1 MAAAGTH
8 TADEPPSGHG
18 NQLRRGISPRML
30 LFFVLGDILGAG
42 IYIRVGSVAGEVG
55 GAIWSAFLVALVL
68 AVFTA
73 ASYAEL
79 VTKYPG
85 AGGAPLYCN
94 RAFRKPFFTFLV
106 AFAVL
111 ASGITSACVAARSFG
126 SRYMASLLGVEIDDL
141 TTALIGAA
149 FILGIA
155 AINFIG
161 VNESVKTN
169 IALTLVELGGLII
182 IIVIGAAAILSGGGQ
197 VDTGRPF
204 TFSADTNIALAILAG
219 TAIAFYALIGFED
232 AVNMAEETRN
242 PNRAF
247 PRALIGG
254 LLAAGVIYLIVS
266 TIASSVVPTDTLA
279 GNETGPLLEVVDQGP
294 LGISPRI
301 FSLIALIAI
310 TNTALLNMV
319 MASRVVYGMA
329 RQGIIPD
336 VLGRTHSSR
345 RTPYAAIIFTT
356 LLALALVTTSTVS
369 DLADTTVMLLLI
381 VFVIVNIAV
390 LVLRRDSVS
399 HSHFT
404 TPTVLPVLGILSCLL
419 VLFQVVRDDI
429 TDEGAKVVTL
439 GALLLGVGLVL
450 YAIDR
455 MIGGNREVTF
465 DPSQLDG

>member
-1 MAAAGTH
+1 
-8 TADEPPSGHG
+8 
-18 NQLRRGISPRML
+18 ML

-42 IYIRVGSVAGEVG
+42 IYIRVGSVAREVG
-55 GAIWSAFLVALVL
+55 GAIWAAFLVALLL
-68 AVFTA
+68 AAFTA

-126 SRYMASLLGVEIDDL
+126 SRYMASLLGVEIDPV

-161 VNESVKTN
+161 VNQSVKTN

-182 IIVIGAAAILSGGGQ
+182 IMIIGAAAILAGSGQ
-197 VDTGRPF
+197 VDTSRPF
-204 TFSADTNIALAILAG
+204 TFAADANIALAILGG

-232 AVNMAEETRN
+232 AVNMAEETHN
-242 PNRAF
+242 PNRVF
-247 PRALIGG
+247 PQALFGG
-254 LLAAGVIYLIVS
+254 LLAAGIIYLIVS
-266 TIASSVVPTDTLA
+266 TIASAVVPTNVLA
-279 GNETGPLLEVVDQGP
+279 DNETGPLLEVVDQGP

-336 VLGRTHSSR
+336 VLSRTHSSR
-345 RTPYAAIIFTT
+345 RTPYVAIIFTT

-381 VFVIVNIAV
+381 VFVIVNGAV
-390 LVLRRDSVS
+390 LLLRRDVVN

-419 VLFQVVRDDI
+419 VLYEVLRDDI
-429 TDEGAKVVTL
+429 LEESAQVTTL
-439 GALLLGVGLVL
+439 GVLLLGLGLVL
-450 YAIDR
+450 YVINR
-455 MIGGNREVTF
+455 MIGGNREVAF
-465 DPSQLDG
+465 DPAQLDS

>member
-1 MAAAGTH
+1 MATASTH
-8 TADEPPSGHG
+8 TAGGPPSGHQE
-18 NQLRRGISPRML
+18 QLHRGISPRML

-55 GAIWSAFLVALVL
+55 GAIWSAFLVALIL
-68 AVFTA
+68 AAFTA

-126 SRYMASLLGVEIDDL
+126 SRYMASLLGVEIDPL

-149 FILGIA
+149 FILVIA
-155 AINFIG
+155 VINFIG

-169 IALTLVELGGLII
+169 IALTIVELGGLII
-182 IIVIGAAAILSGGGQ
+182 IMIIGAAAIFSGSGQ
-197 VDTGRPF
+197 VDTTRPF
-204 TFSADTNIALAILAG
+204 TFAADTNVALAILAG

-232 AVNMAEETRN
+232 AVNMAEETQN
-242 PNRAF
+242 PHRVF
-247 PRALIGG
+247 PRALLGG

-266 TIASSVVPTDTLA
+266 TIASAVVPTNTLA

-336 VLGRTHSSR
+336 VLSRTHSSR
-345 RTPYAAIIFTT
+345 RTPYVAIIFTT

-381 VFVIVNIAV
+381 VFVIVNGSV
-390 LVLRRDSVS
+390 LLLRRDPVN
-399 HSHFT
+399 HPHFT

-419 VLFQVVRDDI
+419 VLYQVVRDDI
-429 TDEGAKVVTL
+429 TDEGARVVTL
-439 GALLLGVGLVL
+439 GAVLLGVGLVL

-455 MIGGNREVTF
+455 MIGGKREVAF
-465 DPSQLDG
+465 DPAQLEG

>member
-1 MAAAGTH
+1 MAAADAH
-8 TADEPPSGHG
+8 TAGESPARHG
-18 NQLRRGISPRML
+18 EQLRRGISPRML

-55 GAIWSAFLVALVL
+55 GAIWSAFLVALIL

-169 IALTLVELGGLII
+169 IALTIVELGGLII
-182 IIVIGAAAILSGGGQ
+182 IIVIGAAAILGGGSQ

-204 TFSADTNIALAILAG
+204 TFAADANVALAILAG

-232 AVNMAEETRN
+232 AVNMAEETHN
-242 PNRAF
+242 PTRVF
-247 PRALIGG
+247 PRALFGG

-266 TIASSVVPTDTLA
+266 TIASAVVPTDTLA

-336 VLGRTHSSR
+336 VLSRTHSSR
-345 RTPYAAIIFTT
+345 RTPYVAIIFTT

-381 VFVIVNIAV
+381 VFVIVNGTV
-390 LVLRRDSVS
+390 LVLRRDAVD
-399 HSHFT
+399 HPHFT

-429 TDEGAKVVTL
+429 ANEGAKVVTL
-439 GALLLGVGLVL
+439 GAVLLGVGVVL

-455 MIGGNREVTF
+455 MIGGNREVSF
-465 DPSQLDG
+465 DPSHLGG